1 MGRQKPRSPGHT
13 TFGDYSRWVIQVNP
27 RATGVGVLGKK
38 HKNDFMSLGR
48 QSFLRQKTKKQQ
60 PRKKK
65 DTVTLDFGKNKSFW
79 SSKDIT
85 KELKKTR
92 AVPGENNSPFMN
104 RPMDLYPE

>member
-60 PRKKK
+60 P
-65 DTVTLDFGKNKSFW
+65 
-79 SSKDIT
+79 
-85 KELKKTR
+85 
-92 AVPGENNSPFMN
+92 
-104 RPMDLYPE
+104 PEEKRYSYIGLWQKQKLLVFKRHN